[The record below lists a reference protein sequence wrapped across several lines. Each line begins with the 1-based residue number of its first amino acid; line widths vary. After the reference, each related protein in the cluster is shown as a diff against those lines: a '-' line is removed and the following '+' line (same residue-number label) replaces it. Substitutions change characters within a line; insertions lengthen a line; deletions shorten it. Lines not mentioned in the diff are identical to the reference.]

1 MDNFSAQPEN
11 DASDQWPRL
20 IDSLFLHLP
29 LWWIFGLA
37 LIIKLIL
44 ALALP
49 ITGDEAYWAFW
60 GRELHWGYYCH
71 PPMVGWV
78 LYFLMKI
85 SDALILLRLPAVLC
99 TLIIAVLIYR
109 ILRDDDNSRARIFT
123 TIFLLSPLNLLFV
136 IISTDTFVVFFLF
149 LAATALLKSRKTKH
163 PDFYCFLSGVC
174 LGLAAL
180 SKYFV
185 FLMVLA
191 FFLYYLYLWMA
202 KKESLGKVSRKIMAT
217 GLGFIPL
224 IMPNIIWNYY
234 NGWPNIMFNVYNR
247 NVHMSFSIATALF
260 FMAINIYLMT
270 PYLAAVFLKNAK
282 AVYHNFLKSGFQ
294 PIYFAYFSPI
304 LALLLLSFS
313 RPIGL
318 HWPLAFYTIFFLMIF
333 DALKHL
339 DEKKLIKILTTVLYF
354 SLAHLVIAAL
364 ALAGAETMLSRFKFI
379 SPKNTATIAM
389 VIYPEQI
396 VEAFEAEI
404 IAEGDFQLA
413 TEGYSSAS
421 LLAYFLKK
429 DVIVFGRGHYHGRH
443 HDVTTDF
450 QKLDGKNILIFR
462 RGVISEDKIAFYR
475 RFFKEVKIITIEI
488 KNATYPVVLGYGF
501 KYPHYARTVL
511 CQIKKR
517 YYNIPDY
524 LPYKKT
530 FLDRYELDCD

>member
-1 MDNFSAQPEN
+1 MAKF
-11 DASDQWPRL
+11 
-20 IDSLFLHLP
+20 IDRLFLHLP
-29 LWWIFGLA
+29 LWWFFGLA

-44 ALALP
+44 AFTIP
-49 ITGDEAYWAFW
+49 ITGDEAYWAFC

-71 PPMVGWV
+71 PPMVVWV

-85 SDALILLRLPAVLC
+85 SDALFLLRLPAVAC

-109 ILRDDDNSRARIFT
+109 ILRNYDSSRARIFT
-123 TIFLLSPLNLLFV
+123 TIFLLSPLNLFFV

-149 LAATALLKSRKTKH
+149 LAVAALFKSRETKH
-163 PDFYCFLSGVC
+163 TDFYCFLSGVF

-191 FFLYYLYLWMA
+191 FCVYYLYLWMA
-202 KKESLGKVSRKIMAT
+202 QKESLGSLSRKLIMTA
-217 GLGFIPL
+217 LGFIPL
-224 IMPNIIWNYY
+224 IMPNIIWNYC

-247 NVHMSFSIATALF
+247 NVHMTFSVATALT

-270 PYLAAVFLKNAK
+270 PHLAVVFFRNVK
-282 AVYHNFLKSGFQ
+282 AVYRNFLQSSFQ
-294 PIYFAYFSPI
+294 PIYFAYFTPI
-304 LALLLLSFS
+304 LALLFLSFF

-318 HWPLAFYTIFFLMIF
+318 HWPLAFYMIFFLMIF
-333 DALKHL
+333 DVFKHL
-339 DEKKLIKILTTVLYF
+339 DDQKLLKILRTVLYF
-354 SLAHLVIAAL
+354 SLAHLVVAAVV
-364 ALAGAETMLSRFKFI
+364 LAGREMMLDRFKFKN
-379 SPKNTATIAM
+379 PKHTATIAM
-389 VIYPEQI
+389 VVYPEQ
-396 VEAFEAEI
+396 VVGLLKDEI
-404 IAEGDFQLA
+404 IAKGDFQLA

-421 LLAYFLKK
+421 LLEYFLKK

-450 QKLDGKNILIFR
+450 RKLDGKNILIFR

-475 RFFKEVKIITIEI
+475 QFFNEVKIITLEI

-501 KYPHYARTVL
+501 KYPHYAQTVL